1 MNLRRN
7 KWSLFGK
14 SSPML
19 PNEPDSEQILCL
31 PFDPIEFKPKL
42 GGRQDVHLGKVGRKT
57 TDFCIF
63 PDQGAL
69 LDEAEARVD
78 KLQAT
83 QATPASMARSGTR
96 CRRWP
101 SRSRPAST
109 FTKVQSSI
117 SASLLKYCIIE

>member
-14 SSPML
+14 

-31 PFDPIEFKPKL
+31 PVDPIELKPKL
-42 GGRQDVHLGKVGRKT
+42 GGRQDVLVNPFSWKMLVARRPTSASFQTK
-57 TDFCIF
+57 
-63 PDQGAL
+63 GAL

-83 QATPASMARSGTR
+83 QAV
-96 CRRWP
+96 
-101 SRSRPAST
+101 
-109 FTKVQSSI
+109 F
-117 SASLLKYCIIE
+117 CIDVLNG